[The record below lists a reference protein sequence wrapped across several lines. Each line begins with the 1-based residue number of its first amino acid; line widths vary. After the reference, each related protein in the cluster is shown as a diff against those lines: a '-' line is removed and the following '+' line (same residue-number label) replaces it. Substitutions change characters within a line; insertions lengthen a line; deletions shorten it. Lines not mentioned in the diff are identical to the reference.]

1 MKRFLILVIL
11 LLNIISI
18 AHANERGLFWK
29 LKAPNGSTHYLFGTI
44 HTDDNRIIKFL
55 PVVKKSINASDLLV
69 VEIKPDNHSQNLL
82 MKDHS
87 LKSDLTDDELKQIKK
102 HFINQVDS
110 REKDLTVLNT
120 PRIQNPEPVA
130 VFENFI
136 TLDTEELNVFIKENR
151 LSIDIDDIICIQEY
165 FKKEQRNPTVTEI
178 KALDTYWSDHCRHTT
193 FLTRLNSIEFEG
205 DYKTELENSFQQYLQ
220 IKKEIGK
227 ENTPITL
234 MELGTI
240 LPKYFISKNLLPEFH
255 HSKENNAATIEID
268 VDLKDKKEKW
278 LLLFKNET
286 HNHPTEIE
294 PFGGAA
300 TCIGG
305 AIRDPLS
312 GRAFVYQAM
321 RLSGAGN
328 PLENINATIPFKLS
342 QQKISKEAALGYS
355 SYGNQIGLS
364 TSHVAEIFHEGY
376 KAKPQRHYSRRHT
389 DRKVMVH
396 TGFGSHEF

>member
-1 MKRFLILVIL
+1 MNTRIYIKKQNGFDVKSESLQSELKSLGINAKIKSYTTCDIFNCTEDELKIIIRSVFTDPVIETCLFEIPAHENYFAIEYLPGQFDLRADAAMQCCQL
-11 LLNIISI
+11 LLEHNNIIIQTSQVI
-18 AHANERGLFWK
+18 GLDGVSENE
-29 LKAPNGSTHYLFGTI
+29 I
-44 HTDDNRIIKFL
+44 
-55 PVVKKSINASDLLV
+55 
-69 VEIKPDNHSQNLL
+69 
-82 MKDHS
+82 
-87 LKSDLTDDELKQIKK
+87 KQIKK

-120 PRIQNPEPVA
+120 PRIQNPEPVP

-136 TLDTEELNVFIKENR
+136 TLDTEELNIFIKENR
-151 LSIDIDDIICIQEY
+151 LSIDVDDIICIQEY
-165 FKKEQRNPTVTEI
+165 FKKAQRNPTVTEI

-205 DYKTELENSFQQYLQ
+205 DYKTELENSFQQYLK

-227 ENTPITL
+227 ENTPVTL

-312 GRAFVYQAM
+312 GR
-321 RLSGAGN
+321 
-328 PLENINATIPFKLS
+328 E
-342 QQKISKEAALGYS
+342 
-355 SYGNQIGLS
+355 IGRA
-364 TSHVAEIFHEGY
+364 HI
-376 KAKPQRHYSRRHT
+376 
-389 DRKVMVH
+389 
-396 TGFGSHEF
+396 